1 MATHKMNL
9 GKCVTC
15 DKTTSQ
21 IMEGGFAECGREV
34 QKRPKPSK
42 IKTHSKKLHLVADE
56 CFSLFIRSRDNW
68 RCGKCG
74 NKFKM
79 SDILITAGRPLGI
92 LIHNDSWGESK
103 HLHNSHYHNRST
115 SPRLYFDERNCMTLC
130 GNMYKAGGK
139 YHRTGCHAW
148 AEGTAEGREWYK
160 SEMIVRL
167 GQNEFGLLEVLARE
181 TGNYQRNYMAVI
193 IESIVH
199 LRDLGYDVTELKAK
213 HKLEEW
219 VK

>member
-1 MATHKMNL
+1 MA
-9 GKCVTC
+9 
-15 DKTTSQ
+15 
-21 IMEGGFAECGREV
+21 
-34 QKRPKPSK
+34 
-42 IKTHSKKLHLVADE
+42 
-56 CFSLFIRSRDNW
+56 
-68 RCGKCG
+68 
-74 NKFKM
+74 
-79 SDILITAGRPLGI
+79 
-92 LIHNDSWGESK
+92 
-103 HLHNSHYHNRST
+103 
-115 SPRLYFDERNCMTLC
+115 LC
-130 GNMYKAGGK
+130 GNMYKAGGR

-160 SEMIVRL
+160 SEMIAEL